1 MTSGTPEMHKESKKY
16 VWVGLSLLLL
26 TAVTVAVRNLNL
38 GIALAIFIALLIAT
52 LKGSLVASFFMHLLS
67 EKKVIYILL
76 LSTVF
81 LFIVLMGL
89 ILLGRFDVYEGLKRV
104 S

>member
-1 MTSGTPEMHKESKKY
+1 MTSHTESKKY
-16 VWVGLSLLLL
+16 VWVGLALFLL
-26 TAVTVAVRNLNL
+26 TAITVTVSRLNA
-38 GIALAIFIALLIAT
+38 GFALAIFIALLIAT
-52 LKGSLVASFFMHLLS
+52 LKGSLVASFFMHLIS
-67 EKKVIYILL
+67 ERKIIYILL

-89 ILLGRFDVYEGLKRV
+89 ILAGRFNVYEGLQHV